1 MYCDFDGKENSPVAL
16 LKNKE
21 SQIEVLNK
29 KYKKIFNNGKE
40 QLLICNNNSS
50 LNKKI
55 FHNPLKNDKY
65 FEKIIKKNDTDLI
78 KILIRMLSNNGN
90 FTFSSYL

>member
-1 MYCDFDGKENSPVAL
+1 M
-16 LKNKE
+16 
-21 SQIEVLNK
+21 
-29 KYKKIFNNGKE
+29 FNNGKE
-40 QLLICNNNSS
+40 QLLICSNHSS
-50 LNKKI
+50 LNNKI

-90 FTFSSYL
+90 FTFSSYLEFYNLFVWQQASKT